1 MGKELAGTKVKL
13 GEIGVDSGQVMV
25 CDPCYLDEWKANEF
39 MGGDKDTART
49 HEFSYDGAC
58 RETCNA
64 PEGGG
69 QLGDALAVVASS
81 GYGDGTYPVYAEYNR
96 EGRLIRLTVEFDE
109 QLDPEEE
116 DDEEEEEDEE

>member
-1 MGKELAGTKVKL
+1 MAKELAGTKVKL

-25 CDPCYLDEWKANEF
+25 CDPCYLDGWKSNEF
-39 MGGDKDTART
+39 ITKGNKDTRRT
-49 HEFSYDGAC
+49 HTFSYDGAC
-58 RETCNA
+58 RETCHA
-64 PEGGG
+64 PEKGG
-69 QLGDALAVVASS
+69 QLGGALAVVASS

-109 QLDPEEE
+109 QLEEDV